1 MWGSSKEYKKGQR
14 DTFQD
19 ILGLAS
25 SKGKKSWA
33 TTSWNNGLF
42 KQIILPTFITRR
54 NSKAACRTQQMQ
66 FVFFQRLSHNCSIKF
81 LVFSIFFLPLTSPEY
96 LGVSFTCWHEL
107 NLSSEKRVLI
117 TKVPWLSWLKRLSSK
132 QEIVSSNLAG
142 TYFWNFFL
150 FFFFF
155 NCFVLDSRQG
165 LILSVHFFRLFLCLR
180 KLMTRTDVHCEEMFT
195 MR

>member
-1 MWGSSKEYKKGQR
+1 MVNLASFENLKFAVKWDILSHFQTMWGSSKEYKKGQR

-107 NLSSEKRVLI
+107 NLLSEKRVLI

-142 TYFWNFFL
+142 TSFCIFFFL
-150 FFFFF
+150 FFI
-155 NCFVLDSRQG
+155 SYK
-165 LILSVHFFRLFLCLR
+165 S
-180 KLMTRTDVHCEEMFT
+180 
-195 MR
+195 